1 MALTCLIA
9 GKIVACAVC
18 PLVIAYLYSVERD
31 GPHKW
36 FRSMLAEFAAAL
48 FNQVH
53 SHSNIRLILQLC
65 NQCAKC
71 FLKNNFSNIFT
82 ATRFTLNG

>member
-9 GKIVACAVC
+9 GKIVAYVPCSLAM
-18 PLVIAYLYSVERD
+18 AYQYSVERD

-36 FRSMLAEFAAAL
+36 FRSILAEFAAAL

-53 SHSNIRLILQLC
+53 SQ
-65 NQCAKC
+65 
-71 FLKNNFSNIFT
+71 
-82 ATRFTLNG
+82 